1 MSEQTQMSKIND
13 LLFKQIERIS
23 NDEEIKD
30 DKLND
35 EIERSKAMALLA
47 SQYIAGE
54 TLEMKKEIMT
64 QQLGKPNVAGYI
76 AKG

>member
-1 MSEQTQMSKIND
+1 MPQTQMSKIND
-13 LLFKQIERIS
+13 LLFQQIERIS
-23 NDEEIKD
+23 HNEEVKE
-30 DKLND
+30 DKLNE

-64 QQLGKPNVAGYI
+64 QQLGKSNVSGYI
-76 AKG
+76 TKD

>member
-1 MSEQTQMSKIND
+1 MSKIND
-13 LLFKQIERIS
+13 LLFQQIERIS
-23 NDEEIKD
+23 HNEEVKE
-30 DKLND
+30 DKLHE

-64 QQLGKPNVAGYI
+64 QQLGKSNVSGYI
-76 AKG
+76 TKD